1 MVGSRVNT
9 VDLCASVCFVNHG
22 RVPLLLE
29 SKEQCTSKQMLWFHT
44 ILYAAIASASFPSAL
59 FTEFPFYAKTV
70 KNMGQHNCQGDFNL
84 VSRVIL
90 CESSERHSDFLFI
103 FFNQWSV
110 FCQWSAQGVKVGINF
125 VSLLVMKIFNCVNGF
140 FIQIAKILLYSCY
153 LDLE

>member
-1 MVGSRVNT
+1 MEGDLNNEKNKLKCYQNQILNISLFSQMVGSTVNT

-29 SKEQCTSKQMLWFHT
+29 SKEQCTSQQMLWFHT

-59 FTEFPFYAKTV
+59 FTKFPIFCTYSHAKTV

-90 CESSERHSDFLFI
+90 CESSERHSDFLV
-103 FFNQWSV
+103 FF
-110 FCQWSAQGVKVGINF
+110 F
-125 VSLLVMKIFNCVNGF
+125 
-140 FIQIAKILLYSCY
+140 
-153 LDLE
+153 